1 MNTEFIETPIE
12 ALTFIAIELIMLT
25 IVLALLTYT
34 FLKLY
39 SLLTK
44 TSHHDSQEDFKWNL
58 LFYFICILFID
69 IKSHANMKNV

>member
-39 SLLTK
+39 SLINK
-44 TSHHDSQEDFKWNL
+44 TSHHDSQEDFK
-58 LFYFICILFID
+58 
-69 IKSHANMKNV
+69 

>member
-34 FLKLY
+34 FLKIY
-39 SLLTK
+39 SLITK
-44 TSHHDSQEDFKWNL
+44 TSHHDSQEDFK
-58 LFYFICILFID
+58 
-69 IKSHANMKNV
+69 